1 MNTDGHGLKNRS
13 INSFKFDATVRS
25 RHTRE
30 SAHPGIENMIEKT
43 GFPFAR
49 E

>member
-1 MNTDGHGLKNRS
+1 MTTDLKNGS
-13 INSFKFDATVRS
+13 TNSFKFDATVRS

-30 SAHPGIENMIEKT
+30 SGYPEIENMIEKT